1 METNQSCN
9 DFNDIRT
16 VGDVLEK
23 YLDINSVPKM
33 SFFERF
39 AQLADDELEREKLI
53 EFVTTPD
60 GLDDL
65 LSYCYRPR
73 RTHLEIF
80 VDFPKTTSRISSL
93 EQLLDLVPGI
103 KPRSFSIASSPRV
116 HKSRIQLLV
125 AVVEYKTRLYET
137 RKGTCSFWLST
148 LQPGVRIPI
157 WIKKVNEKILLI
169 RLKLNKLFIN

>member
-1 METNQSCN
+1 METTTQSC
-9 DFNDIRT
+9 DDLTGIET

-23 YLDINSVPKM
+23 YLDMNSVPKM

-39 AQLADDELEREKLI
+39 AQLADNDELEREKLI

-93 EQLLDLVPGI
+93 EQLVDLVPGI

-137 RKGTCSFWLST
+137 RKGTCSYWLST

-157 WIKKVNEKILLI
+157 WIKKVNTLI
-169 RLKLNKLFIN
+169 QLKLITS